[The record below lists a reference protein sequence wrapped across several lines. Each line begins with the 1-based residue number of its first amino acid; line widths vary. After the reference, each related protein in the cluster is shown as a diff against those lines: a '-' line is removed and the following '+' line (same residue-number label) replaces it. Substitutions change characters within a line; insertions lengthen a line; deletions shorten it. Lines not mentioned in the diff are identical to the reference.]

1 MLPRLNGMELLR
13 RLRSERRT
21 PVLLLTARDA
31 TSDRVRGLDG
41 GADDYLVKP
50 FDLEELLARLRAV
63 IRRHK
68 GQTTSRIG
76 IGEYELNLSART
88 LSKAG
93 QLVALTA
100 REYSLLEYLALRRGS
115 VVSRTELIEHRFD
128 PIARD
133 VLPGVRTRG
142 TAGNGRTEC
151 YGAADVHAID
161 AIRGR
166 WQDTDLG
173 ELAQVFPDPGFG
185 FGSTPRRPGITSL
198 TTTVI
203 GPE

>member
-1 MLPRLNGMELLR
+1 MKHAFVGQIAGVGSTSGVRVVVGSWSSSPLGAFADVMVADAQGRRHLLAPSARVADFVAQTYHFDRVAVGQVSVDSHGRGWIVSAPALELEMLLGSRTALGWLLR
-13 RLRSERRT
+13 CVPGPVARS
-21 PVLLLTARDA
+21 VAF
-31 TSDRVRGLDG
+31 S
-41 GADDYLVKP
+41 
-50 FDLEELLARLRAV
+50 AV
-63 IRRHK
+63 
-68 GQTTSRIG
+68 T
-76 IGEYELNLSART
+76 
-88 LSKAG
+88 
-93 QLVALTA
+93 
-100 REYSLLEYLALRRGS
+100 
-115 VVSRTELIEHRFD
+115 D
-128 PIARD
+128 PIARV

-173 ELAQVFPDPGFG
+173 DLAQVFPDPGFG